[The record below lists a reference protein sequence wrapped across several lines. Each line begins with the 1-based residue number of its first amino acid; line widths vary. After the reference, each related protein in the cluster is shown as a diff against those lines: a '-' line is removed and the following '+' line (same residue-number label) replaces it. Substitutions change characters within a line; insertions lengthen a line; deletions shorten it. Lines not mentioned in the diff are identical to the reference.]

1 MNFSDRV
8 KVLKKEKGMTTEAL
22 AAASGVAL
30 STLNKVLSG
39 DGDSIKL
46 SNAVAIADALGC
58 SIEHLAT
65 GKAEAPAIS
74 DAEMEHLEKYRVLD
88 THGLRICD
96 FILQEEYLRC
106 VSTPKTSRV
115 EIPESVFRAGAVSAS
130 AKPRMLTIPFYG
142 DRVSAGSG
150 EHLDSTEVTEISVV
164 ENEKT
169 KRADFALRVSGNSME
184 PRFHDGDILLVEN
197 KQEIQV
203 GELGIFICDGE
214 GYFKQF
220 GGDRL
225 ISLNPDYAPIP
236 LASFDS
242 FSCRGSVIGTLR
254 SRS

>member
-46 SNAVAIADALGC
+46 SNAVAIAEALGC

-65 GKAEAPAIS
+65 GKDEAPQIS
-74 DAEMEHLEKYRVLD
+74 DAEMEHLEKYRALD
-88 THGLRICD
+88 PHGIRICD
-96 FILQEEYLRC
+96 LILQEEYLRC
-106 VSTPKTSRV
+106 ASVSRNTRV
-115 EIPESVFRAGAVSAS
+115 EIPESIFQAKAT
-130 AKPRMLTIPFYG
+130 KPRMLVIPFYS
-142 DRVSAGSG
+142 DRVSAGPG
-150 EHLDSTEVTEISVV
+150 EHLDSSEVSEISVV
-164 ENEKT
+164 ETDKT

-184 PRFHDGDILLVEN
+184 PRFHDGDILLIEN
-197 KQEIQV
+197 KPEIAV

-214 GYFKQF
+214 GYFKKF
-220 GGDRL
+220 GGDCL
-225 ISLNPDYAPIP
+225 LSLNPDYAPIP
-236 LASFDS
+236 LSSFGS

-254 SRS
+254 SRG

>member
-8 KVLKKEKGMTTEAL
+8 KVLKKEKGMTTDAL

-46 SNAVAIADALGC
+46 SNAVAIAEALGC
-58 SIEHLAT
+58 SLEHLAT
-65 GKAEAPAIS
+65 GKADTPDFSEA
-74 DAEMEHLEKYRVLD
+74 ELEHLEKYRALD
-88 THGLRICD
+88 THGVRICD
-96 FILQEEYLRC
+96 LILQEEYLRC
-106 VSTPKTSRV
+106 AAQPRSVRM
-115 EIPESVFRAGAVSAS
+115 EIPESAFRAGASS
-130 AKPRMLTIPFYG
+130 AKPRMLTIPFFG
-142 DRVSAGSG
+142 DRVSAGLG

-184 PRFHDGDILLVEN
+184 PRFHDGDILLVES
-197 KQEIQV
+197 KPEIAV

-225 ISLNPDYAPIP
+225 ISLNPAYAPIP
-236 LASFDS
+236 LSAFDS
-242 FSCRGSVIGTLR
+242 FSCRGNVIGTLR
-254 SRS
+254 SRG

>member
-8 KVLKKEKGMTTEAL
+8 KVIKKEKGMTTEAL
-22 AAASGVAL
+22 SAASGVAL

-46 SNAVAIADALGC
+46 SNAVAIAEALGC
-58 SIEHLAT
+58 SLEHLAT
-65 GKAEAPAIS
+65 GKEEPLSLS
-74 DAEMEHLEKYRVLD
+74 DAETAHLKKYRALD
-88 THGLRICD
+88 THGIRVCD
-96 FILQEEYLRC
+96 FILEEEYLRC
-106 VSTPKTSRV
+106 ASVSRNTRV
-115 EIPESVFRAGAVSAS
+115 EIPESIFRAKATAS
-130 AKPRMLTIPFYG
+130 PKPRMLTIPFYG
-142 DRVSAGSG
+142 DRVSAGLG
-150 EHLDSTEVTEISVV
+150 EYLDSTEVSEISVV

-197 KQEIQV
+197 KPEIAV

-236 LASFDS
+236 LDSFGS

-254 SRS
+254 SRG

>member
-22 AAASGVAL
+22 ATASGVAL

-58 SIEHLAT
+58 SIGHLAT
-65 GKAEAPAIS
+65 GEADAPAVT
-74 DAEMEHLEKYRVLD
+74 DAEQEHLEKYRALD
-88 THGLRICD
+88 THGVRICD

-106 VSTPKTSRV
+106 ASAQPKPSRV
-115 EIPESVFRAGAVSAS
+115 EIPESVFRAN

-142 DRVSAGSG
+142 NRVSAGLG
-150 EHLDSTEVTEISVV
+150 AHLDSDEVTEISVV
-164 ENEKT
+164 ETDKS

-184 PRFHDGDILLVEN
+184 PRFHDGDILLVEE
-197 KQEIQV
+197 KPQIEV

-236 LASFDS
+236 LSDFSSF
-242 FSCRGSVIGTLR
+242 FCRGSVIGTLR
-254 SRS
+254 SRG

>member
-46 SNAVAIADALGC
+46 SNAVAIAGALGC

-65 GKAEAPAIS
+65 GKAESPSIT
-74 DAEMEHLEKYRVLD
+74 DAEQEHLEKYRALD
-88 THGLRICD
+88 THGVRVCD

-106 VSTPKTSRV
+106 AAPQPKTSRM
-115 EIPESVFRAGAVSAS
+115 EIPESVFRAA
-130 AKPRMLTIPFYG
+130 AKPRMLTIPFY
-142 DRVSAGSG
+142 DARVSAGLG
-150 EHLDSTEVTEISVV
+150 EHLDSAEITKISVV
-164 ENEKT
+164 ETEKT

-184 PRFHDGDILLVEN
+184 PRFHDGDILLVEETP
-197 KQEIQV
+197 QIAV

-225 ISLNPDYAPIP
+225 VSLNPDYAPIP
-236 LASFDS
+236 LSEFSS

-254 SRS
+254 SRE